1 MGLLGRIVNAIGDDP
16 FYPFDPDLMY
26 SVCIEAGAKMGWL
39 VLDTNATARTISFR
53 ATDGP
58 GLVGTLLGDGDS
70 DWLETI
76 YVIAASMEG
85 KPGSRLN
92 TPTLEFGAAVNG
104 VLITRGLLKDGEFID
119 PDARPPRKSPAPTVG
134 KNPFSSSD
142 QGQTVLAPSPPS
154 SNSVADELNAVTEL
168 HKSGALSDEEF
179 AAAKRKILGA
189 DT

>member
-1 MGLLGRIVNAIGDDP
+1 MGLFGRIVNAVGDDP

-104 VLITRGLLKDGEFID
+104 VLITRGLIKDGEFID

-134 KNPFSSSD
+134 KNPFSGSNQDETASRS
-142 QGQTVLAPSPPS
+142 APPS
-154 SNSVADELNAVTEL
+154 AESVADELKAVTDL

-179 AAAKRKILGA
+179 AAAKRKILGS